1 MKKCSRCLWALL
13 VACMVVGH
21 AAATQY
27 VAYVLAYQDALGSGL
42 CSMYGHRVYMPLE
55 FWVWYSKYY
64 EEAPKLFNAGVDFI
78 LLAFVGFVF
87 GMVLYRRM
95 TVKPKLESH
104 GTARWATVEEIEKT
118 SLLKGEG
125 IVLGKLPDGRYLR
138 DNDKTHA
145 LVIAPT
151 RSGKGVGII
160 IPTLFTW
167 PGSAVITDIKGEN
180 WEITARYRRDY
191 LKNTVLAFNPIL
203 PSSCHYNPFDE
214 IRLRTANEVK
224 DLANLM
230 NILIDPDGK
239 GEIDHWHTQAGNLI
253 SMVMLHLKYVLPQPS
268 FSDIL
273 KFLFNPD
280 KTLPDSIRE
289 AMTYEH
295 DPTNTIFKEIYGVEG
310 MTHPIIAQKAASML
324 AKAEKEFASIVS
336 TAEAILAVYA
346 DPILAANTATSD
358 FLVDD
363 LMNHETPVSL
373 YLIGPPS
380 DLDRLNPVFRMIV
393 ELIYRRLTE
402 KMEFKDGQQADTY
415 KHRLLMLLDEF
426 PALGR
431 LDTFERALAYIAG
444 YGIKSL
450 LICQGKNQLSKTYT
464 ANNSIIDNCHVR
476 LVHTPNDA
484 ETPKYISEM
493 LGKKTILT
501 QSKNYTDSFLGSL
514 FGARSYTEQATGRE
528 LLRPEEVAAM
538 PRTDEI
544 LFIAGQPPILCKK
557 IKWFE
562 DENFKWRAMQ
572 SPPTDRI
579 RAPIT
584 VPLSQHKEPS
594 VPADIPEDDED
605 PFL

>member
-1 MKKCSRCLWALL
+1 MKKSNYSLLLMAACLLI
-13 VACMVVGH
+13 GH
-21 AAATQY
+21 IAATQF
-27 VAYVLAYQDALGSGL
+27 VAYALSYQAALGPGL
-42 CSMYGHRVYMPLE
+42 CDMQGHKVYVPFAYWL
-55 FWVWYSKYY
+55 WYLKFHN
-64 EEAPKLFNAGVDFI
+64 EAPKLFGAGLNFI
-78 LLAFVGFVF
+78 LLSVIGFIACF
-87 GMVLYRRM
+87 LLYRRM
-95 TVKPKLESH
+95 TAKPILDSH
-104 GTARWATVEEIEKT
+104 GTARWATIAEIEKT
-118 SLLKGEG
+118 NLLDGKG
-125 IVLGKLPDGRYLR
+125 IILGKLPDGRYLR

-167 PGSAVITDIKGEN
+167 PGSVVVTDIKGEN
-180 WEITARYRRDY
+180 WEITSRYRKDS
-191 LKNTVLAFNPIL
+191 LKNVVLSFNPI
-203 PSSCHYNPFDE
+203 SINSCHYNPFDE
-214 IRLRTANEVK
+214 IRLRTSDEVK

-230 NILIDPDGK
+230 NILIDPAGT

-253 SMVMLHLKYVLPQPS
+253 SLVMLHLKYVMPQPS
-268 FSDIL
+268 FADIL

-280 KTLPDSIRE
+280 KALPDALKE

-295 DPTNTIFKEIYGVEG
+295 DPTNTIFKQIYGTEG
-310 MTHPIIAQKAASML
+310 MTHPIVAQKAASML

-346 DPILAANTATSD
+346 DPLLAANTATSD
-358 FLVDD
+358 FLVSD
-363 LMNHETPVSL
+363 LMNYEKPVSL

-415 KHRLLMLLDEF
+415 RHRLLMLLDEF

-450 LICQGKNQLSKTYT
+450 LICQGKNQLTKTYT

-501 QSKNYTDSFLGSL
+501 KSKNYTDSLFGSL
-514 FGARSYTEQATGRE
+514 FGAKSFTVQATGRE

-544 LFIAGQPPILCKK
+544 LFVAGQPPIQCKK
-557 IKWFE
+557 VKWFE
-562 DENFKWRAMQ
+562 DENFKPRAAQ

-584 VPLSQHKEPS
+584 DSSLKEEQKP
-594 VPADIPEDDED
+594 PEPEPDEED
-605 PFL
+605 PFS